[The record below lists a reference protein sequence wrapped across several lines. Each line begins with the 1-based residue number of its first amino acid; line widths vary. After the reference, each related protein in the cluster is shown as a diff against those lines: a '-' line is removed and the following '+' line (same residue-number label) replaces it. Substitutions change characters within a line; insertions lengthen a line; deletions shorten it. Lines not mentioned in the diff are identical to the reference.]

1 MHVSIRSV
9 ENCCSLEI
17 FHASMTDLQGKTQI
31 CNYKSCNF
39 AIINHARYYFKGT
52 GVGNMGLRP
61 LEGGGALQN
70 LMGEGGLKSIHGGS
84 MGGGLKC
91 CQKIPVKEFV

>member
-52 GVGNMGLRP
+52 GVENMGLRP
-61 LEGGGALQN
+61 LEGGG
-70 LMGEGGLKSIHGGS
+70 GS
-84 MGGGLKC
+84 SKFDGGGGT
-91 CQKIPVKEFV
+91 